1 VELLDQG
8 LRIIQVFLALP
19 AVLRRRLSK
28 PLDKVEPL
36 AIANLCAHNI
46 LGLEVAVFFFLGL
59 GLDRGR
65 VGLERMRVSL
75 DRSRLG
81 LERSRVGLGILILLC
96 GLYGTIR
103 YSFASILFMLS
114 EYSSDKMG
122 RKARRVTSPLLWG
135 REWSAAWLWRHLC
148 SYETWIRGL
157 GPGRAINKAVE
168 G

>member
-8 LRIIQVFLALP
+8 LRVIQVFLALP
-19 AVLRRRLSK
+19 AVLRRRLSR

-46 LGLEVAVFFFLGL
+46 LGLELAVFFLGL

-65 VGLERMRVSL
+65 IGLERRRLSL

-81 LERSRVGLGILILLC
+81 LDRRRVGLGILILLC
-96 GLYGTIR
+96 GLCGTIR
-103 YSFASILFMLS
+103 YSCASILFMLS

-122 RKARRVTSPLLWG
+122 RKARRG
-135 REWSAAWLWRHLC
+135 HL
-148 SYETWIRGL
+148 TFAL
-157 GPGRAINKAVE
+157 GPGVVSSLAMATSLLLRDLDTRVGTWKSYQ
-168 G
+168 

>member
-8 LRIIQVFLALP
+8 LRVIQVFLALP
-19 AVLRRRLSK
+19 AVLRRRLSR

-46 LGLEVAVFFFLGL
+46 LGLELAVFFLGL

-65 VGLERMRVSL
+65 IGLERRRLSL

-81 LERSRVGLGILILLC
+81 LDRSRVGLGILILLC
-96 GLYGTIR
+96 GLCGTIR
-103 YSFASILFMLS
+103 YSCASILFMLS

-122 RKARRVTSPLLWG
+122 RKPEGVTSPLLWG

-168 G
+168 D